1 METAGTPVAISQPKR
16 AALLAYLAVAEPC
29 GLQRRDTLLAL
40 LWPDLD
46 QAKARA
52 ALNQALYALRQSV
65 GERAIVSRGEGEVGL
80 DWELVRCDAV
90 ELRDAL
96 TAGRSDDALALY
108 RGPLLAGFHVS
119 GTPEFERWLEAARA
133 RLHEQVSEAAWS
145 LAEVE
150 TDPTQA
156 ARLARPH
163 TARRHTSWPLG
174 ESALGSALRE
184 WCRVL
189 DRRSRR
195 EMPEDVAAEAFSARE
210 REPSFYQGLIGP
222 SLRSALPGGIAYPWG
237 LRTGGRDQ
245 NLLGCSPL

>member
-16 AALLAYLAVAEPC
+16 AALLAYLAVAEPS
-29 GLQRRDTLLAL
+29 GLQRRDTLLAV
-40 LWPDLD
+40 LWPELD

-52 ALNQALYALRQSV
+52 ALNQALYALRQIV

-90 ELRDAL
+90 EVRDAL

-119 GTPEFERWLEAARA
+119 GTLEFERWLEVARA

-150 TDPTQA
+150 TDPTRA
-156 ARLARPH
+156 ARLARQAAGFSPEDE
-163 TARRHTSWPLG
+163 TIARRLMVSSSG
-174 ESALGSALRE
+174 EN
-184 WCRVL
+184 
-189 DRRSRR
+189 
-195 EMPEDVAAEAFSARE
+195 P
-210 REPSFYQGLIGP
+210 
-222 SLRSALPGGIAYPWG
+222 
-237 LRTGGRDQ
+237 GGRDHRAKADQ
-245 NLLGCSPL
+245 LPHRPGRSCRSVASVPSVCRSPPRRVWLRALA